1 MKLFIDTE
9 SIPTQQPG
17 ALEEIRKS
25 IQPPGNMSKAE
36 TIAKWMM
43 ENADSAAEEKW
54 RKTALD
60 GTKGELVVI
69 GFATD
74 DDPIVSTHY
83 RDLDMSEGDLIQ
95 NAFDEMAEK
104 NSVAIATRGDYL
116 NPQFIGHNIIGFD
129 IRFLFQRA
137 VILGIKPPFQLPTDQ
152 RYNSDKVF
160 DCMLAWAGW
169 GNYISLDALCAAL
182 GIPCQSNG
190 VDGSMVWDLVKAGRI
205 GDVVTHCMEDVES
218 VRRVYRRMTFQE
230 VA

>member
-69 GFATD
+69 GFALD
-74 DDPIVSTHY
+74 DGIISTHY
-83 RDLDMSEGDLIQ
+83 RDLNMSEGDLLQ
-95 NAFDEMAEK
+95 NAFDEMDQQHFMK
-104 NSVAIATRGDYL
+104 YHLSGRFTD
-116 NPQFIGHNIIGFD
+116 PQFIGHNIINFD

-137 VILGIKPPFQLPTDQ
+137 VILGINPPFKLPTDQ
-152 RYNSDKVF
+152 RYCSDKVF

-182 GIPCQSNG
+182 GIPCQVNG
-190 VDGSMVWDLVKAGRI
+190 VDGSMVLDLVKAGRI